1 MRDSAG
7 ATKADVRAQM
17 RPSAMRG
24 LGGRVNEMRHGQ
36 RNRRQGNATPWLTSA
51 SMEMPDEL
59 RPRDNKLEAR
69 ATLMTSTRQQT

>member
-24 LGGRVNEMRHGQ
+24 LGERVDEMRHGQ

-51 SMEMPDEL
+51 SMEMPDESDL
-59 RPRDNKLEAR
+59 RCAGAEAMPAGR
-69 ATLMTSTRQQT
+69 RLAT